1 MSGKPRKKLREFY
14 DQALLSPELLCLNCG
29 NTDWGNGHGQCSEQK
44 RHDCLLFVTDMVEC
58 LARNDHPPAPA
69 GKRSPAHLP

>member
-1 MSGKPRKKLREFY
+1 MFGQPRKILRDFY

-29 NTDWGNGHGQCSEQK
+29 NTDWGMSNGQCSDRK

-58 LARNDHPPAPA
+58 LAQNDHSPTPAGRRLPAP
-69 GKRSPAHLP
+69 LP